1 MNNIDM
7 NEIDI
12 TTVLYKLMDLGITGI
27 QVYYEGGGDSGAID
41 SIGYTKDVNFTL
53 DTAQNYFDNYGLNQE
68 LNIDDKALNNIEKV
82 IEDLANDNI
91 LMNLEDW
98 WNNEGGYGN
107 LYIEVPSGQYCIDN
121 NIRIINT
128 ETYHHEGSITEKI

>member
-53 DTAQNYFDNYGLNQE
+53 DTAHNYFDDYGLNQE
-68 LNIDDKALNNIEKV
+68 LNIDDKALNKIEKV
-82 IEDLANDNI
+82 IEDLANENI
-91 LMNLEDW
+91 LTNLEDW

-107 LYIEVPSGQYCIDN
+107 LYIEVPSGQYCIYN

-128 ETYHHEGSITEKI
+128 ETYLHEGSITEKI